1 MPCQMKDPSRE
12 NNFIIRTRAKQL
24 RIKNKLNPDSREKNI
39 FPNNVYRD
47 CYKLLNIS
55 SLLIQT
61 CQTVVTFRITKF
73 ARFFTFALVRLA
85 LSLANTS
92 LKRKQLRKLDEFWQ
106 SYGLLSHSPLRVGNY
121 IN

>member
-1 MPCQMKDPSRE
+1 MVILSHINVAWTKFEQGTDMPCQMKDPSRE

-55 SLLIQT
+55 SLLI
-61 CQTVVTFRITKF
+61 
-73 ARFFTFALVRLA
+73 
-85 LSLANTS
+85 
-92 LKRKQLRKLDEFWQ
+92 
-106 SYGLLSHSPLRVGNY
+106 
-121 IN
+121 